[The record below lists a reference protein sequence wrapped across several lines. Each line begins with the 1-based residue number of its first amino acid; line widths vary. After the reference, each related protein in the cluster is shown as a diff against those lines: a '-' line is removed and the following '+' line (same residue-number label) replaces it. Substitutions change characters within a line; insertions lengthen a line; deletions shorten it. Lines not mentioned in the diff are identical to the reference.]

1 MSTKTMTNPPRVSI
15 TKRSYKIKAP
25 YVPKLSTGQD
35 CSQPSSAIPQDHDFH
50 SQDAFSF
57 SPLCGSNSL
66 PDNNQ
71 WAYLSSNSSTT
82 SDTTDESF
90 ETSPMP
96 VTESD
101 ITSSQDFSFASFSH
115 PVISGHVSSLDQPA
129 SYSSLADVHNL
140 HDATDSGNSPHL
152 AFSSSQ
158 GYQSGLSSVFVFPFD
173 NAGSQPDSAHG
184 CDPES
189 TKQLRLEPQEIE
201 KSEMFTS
208 ARPYDHMPMDPD
220 GFSVSGTNQVPDI
233 FSHGPITPPLTE
245 RSHDISVSST
255 CSNDSYAPFSGH
267 DDSMFPDIPSSI
279 SPHRFNL
286 RDSLC
291 RYLTP
296 TEQDINRTIRASK
309 QNQRPLLSAAEPQ
322 TRKQEQAVYSL
333 SVGQSSP
340 SFKDTQETRSPR
352 DHHYYS
358 LPTQADGKYHCPF
371 ENDEKPCSHPP
382 TTQKCGYHKYLD
394 SHLKPYRCK
403 VSQCVDA
410 HFSSNACLF
419 RHEREAHGM
428 HGHGENPHLCHFSA
442 CERSVPG
449 NGFPRRWN
457 LHDHMKRVH
466 DYTSSERVSSP
477 ERSPGA
483 GQPSKKKDATVRK
496 RKGTK
501 ATTMKR
507 VRSSPTQA
515 SSLAKTAQTQAQQGQ
530 QLQNAERNYYNCLA
544 RLKEDLNNINPQD
557 PGLHDKAN
565 ASLQEL
571 HTLALNYR
579 CIRASQ
585 AANERSSGISR

>member
-1 MSTKTMTNPPRVSI
+1 MSTKTITSPPRVSI

-35 CSQPSSAIPQDHDFH
+35 CSQPSSAMAHDEEFH

-57 SPLCGSNSL
+57 SPLCGSSSL
-66 PDNNQ
+66 PDNSQ
-71 WAYLSSNSSTT
+71 WPYLSSNSSTT
-82 SDTTDESF
+82 SDATDESF
-90 ETSPMP
+90 ETGSMP
-96 VTESD
+96 VTEPD
-101 ITSSQDFSFASFSH
+101 ITNSQEFTFTSYSH
-115 PVISGHVSSLDQPA
+115 PVISGHISSLDHPT
-129 SYSSLADVHNL
+129 SYSSLSDVHDL
-140 HDATDSGNSPHL
+140 SDATDSGNSPHL

-158 GYQSGLSSVFVFPFD
+158 GYQPSLSSVFCFTFD
-173 NAGSQPDSAHG
+173 NASSQPNDSHG
-184 CDPES
+184 CDLED
-189 TKQLRLEPQEIE
+189 TKQMRLESQDIAR
-201 KSEMFTS
+201 SEMFGD
-208 ARPYDHMPMDPD
+208 ARSYDHMSMDTD
-220 GFSVSGTNQVPDI
+220 GFSLGGANQVPDI
-233 FSHGPITPPLTE
+233 FHHGPITPPLTE
-245 RSHDISVSST
+245 GSSDASVSSS
-255 CSNDSYAPFSGH
+255 CSQDSYAPFSGH
-267 DDSMFPDIPSSI
+267 DDPMFTDIPTSV
-279 SPHRFNL
+279 SPQPFNL
-286 RDSLC
+286 RDPLC
-291 RYLTP
+291 RFT
-296 TEQDINRTIRASK
+296 TQEQDFNRPSK
-309 QNQRPLLSAAEPQ
+309 HTQRPLLSAAEPQ
-322 TRKQEQAVYSL
+322 KRKEDQKIYSHYI
-333 SVGQSSP
+333 GQNP
-340 SFKDTQETRSPR
+340 SFKDAQETRNPR
-352 DHHYYS
+352 DHDYYS
-358 LPTQADGKYHCPF
+358 PATQADGKYHCPF

-428 HGHGENPHLCHFSA
+428 HGHGENPHLCHFST

-466 DYTSSERVSSP
+466 DYSSSERVSSP
-477 ERSPGA
+477 EQSPVD
-483 GQPSKKKDATVRK
+483 GQQPKKKDSTVRR
-496 RKGTK
+496 RKGAK

-507 VRSSPTQA
+507 VRSSPTQS
-515 SSLAKTAQTQAQQGQ
+515 SSLTKAAQTQAQQGH

-544 RLKEDLNNINPQD
+544 RLQEDLNNINPQD

-585 AANERSSGISR
+585 AANERSPGYSR

>member
-1 MSTKTMTNPPRVSI
+1 M
-15 TKRSYKIKAP
+15 KAQ

-35 CSQPSSAIPQDHDFH
+35 CLQPSSAMTQDDDFH

-57 SPLCGSNSL
+57 SPLCGSSNL

-71 WAYLSSNSSTT
+71 WTYMSSSSSTA

-90 ETSPMP
+90 ETGSMP
-96 VTESD
+96 VSEPD
-101 ITSSQDFSFASFSH
+101 ITNSQDFTFASYSH
-115 PVISGHVSSLDQPA
+115 PVMSGHVSSLDHPA
-129 SYSSLADVHNL
+129 SYSSLSDVHNM

-152 AFSSSQ
+152 AFSHSQ
-158 GYQSGLSSVFVFPFD
+158 GYQPSLSSVFFPFD
-173 NAGSQPDSAHG
+173 NAGSQPNGANG
-184 CDPES
+184 CDPED
-189 TKQLRLEPQEIE
+189 TKQLRLESQEIE
-201 KSEMFTS
+201 KSEMFTGAS
-208 ARPYDHMPMDPD
+208 PYDHLPMDTD
-220 GFSVSGTNQVPDI
+220 VFSVGGTNQVPDL
-233 FSHGPITPPLTE
+233 FSHGPITPPLT
-245 RSHDISVSST
+245 DGTNDASVSSA
-255 CSNDSYAPFSGH
+255 CSQASYAPFSGQ
-267 DDSMFPDIPSSI
+267 DDSMFTDMPSSI
-279 SPHRFNL
+279 SPQRFNL
-286 RDSLC
+286 RDPLC
-291 RYLTP
+291 RFTP
-296 TEQDINRTIRASK
+296 PSEPDFNRASK
-309 QNQRPLLSAAEPQ
+309 QNQRPLLSAAGSRAQKEE
-322 TRKQEQAVYSL
+322 QEIYSL
-333 SVGQSSP
+333 PTGQSP
-340 SFKDTQETRSPR
+340 SFKDGQETRSPR

-371 ENDEKPCSHPP
+371 ENDEKPCAHAP

-428 HGHGENPHLCHFSA
+428 HGHGENPHLCHFSI

-477 ERSPGA
+477 EQSPVA
-483 GQPSKKKDATVRK
+483 GQQSKKKDSAARK
-496 RKGTK
+496 RKGAK

-515 SSLAKTAQTQAQQGQ
+515 SSLVKAAQTQAQQGQ

-544 RLKEDLNNINPQD
+544 RLREDLNNINPQD
-557 PGLHDKAN
+557 ASLHDKAN

-585 AANERSSGISR
+585 AANERSSGYSR